1 MKNITLPAFIFLSLS
16 LLFTGCGKDPT
27 PSPTDP
33 RSQFL
38 GKWSVTESKKSLTY
52 DVNITADVNS
62 QDGVLIY
69 NFGGFGTS
77 VTAGASVS
85 GNSITLDANQ
95 EIVPGVTINGGG
107 SLSGSKIT
115 WSYTINDGADLITV
129 SAVYTKI

>member
-16 LLFTGCGKDPT
+16 LLFIGCGKDPT

-69 NFGGFGTS
+69 NFGGFGNS
-77 VTAGASVS
+77 VAAGASVS